1 MVRVE
6 GFLVRGKERSEGGG
20 FAVAVAVAVAPG
32 WPANSQGR
40 RRKKT
45 EEEEDEDEEE
55 VGGDG
60 FLRKG
65 GEDFVWFS
73 EIRGCSDDL

>member
-1 MVRVE
+1 M
-6 GFLVRGKERSEGGG
+6 RGAALPSPLPSPSPLG
-20 FAVAVAVAVAPG
+20 
-32 WPANSQGR
+32 GR
-40 RRKKT
+40 RTRREGRRKRT

-65 GEDFVWFS
+65 GEGFVWFS